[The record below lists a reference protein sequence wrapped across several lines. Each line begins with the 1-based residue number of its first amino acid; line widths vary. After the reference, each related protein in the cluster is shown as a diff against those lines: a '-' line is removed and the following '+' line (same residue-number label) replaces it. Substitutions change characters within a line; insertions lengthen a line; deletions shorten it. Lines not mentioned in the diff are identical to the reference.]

1 MPDLRFTPE
10 TRLRGCEGFFR
21 TKSLLRFTYCVVEF
35 CVGSFEMYQPTL
47 EQFEQLSE
55 RGNLIPVYRELPA
68 DLETPVSVY
77 LKLQD
82 EGPSFLL
89 ESVTGGERVARYSF
103 IGVRPR
109 AVLSAVGDSMFVGS
123 HGHQHTVSLTDDTDP
138 LAVLRGEMTSLTPV
152 PLPDLPR
159 FSGGAVGFLSYDA
172 VRRFER
178 LPATATNHLELPEA
192 TFMLADTLVAF
203 DHARQRL
210 LIIANARLQGDTRA
224 AYRSATA
231 RIDEI
236 VARLRAPVP
245 QAAPTYPEEG
255 EPVQPDTSAVRL
267 TSNFSQ
273 PEFEAIVRQAK
284 EHIAAGDIFQV
295 VLSQRLSGRT
305 RAHPFAIYRALR
317 RLNPSPYMVFL
328 RFPGGLGTPPLHVI
342 AASPEMHVRLEN
354 RTAEVRPIA
363 GTRPRGA
370 SPAEDTA
377 LADELLADEKERA
390 EHVMLVDLGR
400 NDLGRV
406 CDYGSVHVE
415 EMMLVERYSHV
426 MHIVSDVRGQLQAGR
441 DAFDLL
447 RATFPAGTVS
457 GAPKVRAMEI
467 IEALEGTRRGLYAGA
482 IGYVGYDGAMD
493 SCITI
498 RTIVMQGDVVHIQ
511 AGAGIVADSDP
522 TREYHETLNKA
533 RALAE
538 AVQSAEF
545 AIPAPRH
552 TRTVPRAGQV
562 SPGRVRLPV

>member
-1 MPDLRFTPE
+1 MV
-10 TRLRGCEGFFR
+10 
-21 TKSLLRFTYCVVEF
+21 K
-35 CVGSFEMYQPTL
+35 PTL
-47 EQFEQLSE
+47 SQVEQLADQ
-55 RGNLIPVYRELPA
+55 GNLIPIYRELPA

-89 ESVTGGERVARYSF
+89 ESVSGGEQVARYSF
-103 IGVRPR
+103 IGVRPHTL
-109 AVLSAVGDSMFVGS
+109 LSAVGDQMLVGS
-123 HGHQHTVSLTDDTDP
+123 SGHEHAVSLTDGVDP
-138 LAVLRGEMTSLTPV
+138 LTVLKAEMDPFVPV
-152 PLPDLPR
+152 PSSDLPR

-172 VRRFER
+172 VRRLER
-178 LPATATNHLELPEA
+178 LPDIAADGLGLPEA

-210 LIIANARLQGDTRA
+210 LVIANARLTGDTSA
-224 AYRSATA
+224 AYRRATA

-236 VARLRAPVP
+236 VARLRAPIP
-245 QAAPTYPEEG
+245 QPSAHYPEG
-255 EPVQPDTSAVRL
+255 TDTPQPDDSVARL

-273 PEFEAIVRQAK
+273 AQFESIVRQAK
-284 EHIAAGDIFQV
+284 EHIAAGDVFQV
-295 VLSQRLSGRT
+295 VLSQRLSRHTG
-305 RAHPFAIYRALR
+305 AHPFAIYRALR

-328 RFPGGLGTPPLHVI
+328 RFPGGLGAPPLHVI

-354 RTAEVRPIA
+354 DVAEVRPIA
-363 GTRPRGA
+363 GTRPRGT

-377 LADELLADEKERA
+377 LAEELLADEKERA

-406 CDYGSVHVE
+406 CDYGSVRVE
-415 EMMLVERYSHV
+415 EMMTVERYSHV
-426 MHIVSDVRGQLQAGR
+426 MHIVSDVRGRLQSGR

-467 IEALEGTRRGLYAGA
+467 IESLEGTRRGLYAGA
-482 IGYVGYDGAMD
+482 IGYVGYDGTMD

-498 RTIVMQGDVVHIQ
+498 RTIVMQGDTVHIQ
-511 AGAGIVADSDP
+511 AGAGIVADSNP

-538 AVQSAEF
+538 AVNTAE
-545 AIPAPRH
+545 IGDWR
-552 TRTVPRAGQV
+552 
-562 SPGRVRLPV
+562 